1 MSQPVPTRDTFMFQ
15 PRRVLRW
22 IYIGRLCL
30 AAAIFIAALFVWEHA
45 EANYTRVS
53 TLVLLAAI
61 GFTGASLWKSSRSR
75 GPLTRTFAYLQAVF
89 DLCMVTAIVH
99 ITGGALSQFAALYIL
114 VTASASLLLPVGGG
128 LLVAILGN
136 VLYYGDVIL
145 QRETTLSAAVV
156 LQLVVF
162 GLVALGTAFL
172 SARLKLAGAGRE
184 ELEAQL
190 ELARM
195 QAEDIL
201 RNIASGIMTIDAH
214 DRLLYANPAAGNL
227 LGFDADR
234 MLGKPIG
241 SLLAETAPVLGA
253 ALQRA
258 VQRGTIVRR
267 GEARITSNGR
277 SYPIG
282 LTTTTVRADQTSSG
296 ASATVIFTNITD
308 AKAVE
313 LLRLRAERLE
323 AVAELSAS
331 LAHEIKNPL
340 ASIRSAIEQ
349 LSGAPRAT
357 DDERTLGALIV
368 RESDR
373 LSRLLS
379 EFLDFARTRVTH
391 VQELDLGAIVRDAAR
406 MVSAHPDR
414 KKDVEVDCSS
424 PPADQPLV
432 IEGDDD
438 LLHRAVFNL
447 ALNALQACP
456 AGGHVRIEVGPIQTD
471 EVPIG
476 MSPDGLDNLA
486 VALRIGNSGPKIPEE
501 IRDRIFEPFFTTKT
515 GGTGLGLP
523 IAHRAIE
530 AHRGVLIMD
539 SNERGTSFTV
549 FLPATQ
555 PAPEQPV

>member
-1 MSQPVPTRDTFMFQ
+1 MIQTTRDTFMFQ

-30 AAAIFIAALFVWEHA
+30 AVSIFIAALFVWEHA
-45 EANYTRVS
+45 EANYTRVA

-75 GPLTRTFAYLQAVF
+75 GQLTRTFAYLQAVF

-128 LLVAILGN
+128 LLIAILGN
-136 VLYYGDVIL
+136 VLYYSDVIL
-145 QRETTLSAAVV
+145 QRETTLSPAVI
-156 LQLVVF
+156 LQLLVF
-162 GLVALGTAFL
+162 GVVALGTAFL
-172 SARLKLAGAGRE
+172 SARLKQAGAGRE

-201 RNIASGIMTIDAH
+201 RNIASGVMTIDAQ

-241 SLLAETAPVLGA
+241 AFLAETAPVLGL

-258 VQRGTIVRR
+258 VSQGTIVRR
-267 GEARITSNGR
+267 GEARIHSDGR
-277 SYPIG
+277 DYPIG
-282 LTTTTVRADQTSSG
+282 LTTTTVRSDPTRPGS
-296 ASATVIFTNITD
+296 SATVIFTNITD
-308 AKAVE
+308 IKAVE

-349 LSGAPRAT
+349 LSSAPRAT
-357 DDERTLGALIV
+357 DDERILGALIV

-379 EFLDFARTRVTH
+379 EFLDFARARVTRV
-391 VQELDLGAIVRDAAR
+391 EKLDLGAIVQDASR

-414 KKDVEVDCSS
+414 KKDVEVTCSS
-424 PPADQPLV
+424 PEHALIID
-432 IEGDDD
+432 GDND

-447 ALNALQACP
+447 ALNAVQACP
-456 AGGHVRIEVGPIQTD
+456 SGGQVRIEVGPVQSD
-471 EVPIG
+471 ELPIG
-476 MSPDGLDNLA
+476 MTPDGLDGLA
-486 VALRIGNSGPKIPEE
+486 VALRIGNSGAAIPDEV
-501 IRDRIFEPFFTTKT
+501 RDRMFDPFFTTKT

-530 AHRGVLIMD
+530 AHRGVLVMD
-539 SNERGTSFTV
+539 SSDRGTSFTV

-555 PAPEQPV
+555 PQPEPST